1 MLSNNNNCCITIK
14 LSYTMVKKMNK
25 KITFVLVLALAAF
38 LVMGSASAGLFD
50 FLGGGEDTV
59 KIGYLPSDHDAAL
72 FVADA
77 QGLYKDKGIN
87 TELVQFNNGG
97 DLMTAM
103 ASGDVDVG
111 YVGISPVLSSVSAG
125 VPVKIISAAQVEGSG
140 IVVTNDSHIDD
151 AKDLAGKTVATPGE
165 ASIQHVLLAAYL
177 KANGMSLDD
186 VNESAMKVPSI
197 NDALKTG
204 NLPAA
209 ITFQPYVS
217 LGETDANIHK
227 LADSSEIVP
236 GHPCCVVVASDD
248 FLNKSADKAKDIVAI
263 HKEATVFINKNI
275 EDGKTEEIVKLL
287 PEDIVADPAAEA
299 ESLESFPFIF
309 GLSNEYKAN
318 VDVFQ
323 QLEVDLGILNQ
334 TVSQEDLYWEA

>member
-1 MLSNNNNCCITIK
+1 
-14 LSYTMVKKMNK
+14 MNK

-77 QGLYKDKGIN
+77 QGLYKNKGIK

-125 VPVKIISAAQVEGSG
+125 VPVKVISAAQTEGSG
-140 IVVTNDSHIDD
+140 IIITNDSNIDS
-151 AKDLAGKTVATPGE
+151 ARDLAGKTVATPGE

-177 KANGMSLDD
+177 KANGMPLSA

-209 ITFQPYVS
+209 VTFQPYVS
-217 LGETDANIHK
+217 LGASDSSINELI
-227 LADSSEIVP
+227 DSSEIMP

-248 FLNKSADKAKDIVAI
+248 FLKNHNDTAKDIVAI
-263 HKEATVFINKNI
+263 HKEATTFINKNI
-275 EDGKTEEIVKLL
+275 KDGKTDEVVKLL
-287 PEDIVADPAAEA
+287 PEDIVADPDVEA
-299 ESLESFPFIF
+299 QSLESFPFIY

-318 VDVFQ
+318 VDNFQ
-323 QLEVDLGILNQ
+323 QLEVDLGILNE
-334 TVSQEDLYWEA
+334 TVPQEDLYWEA

>member
-1 MLSNNNNCCITIK
+1 
-14 LSYTMVKKMNK
+14 MNK

-50 FLGGGEDTV
+50 FLGGGDDTV

-77 QGLYKDKGIN
+77 QGLYKEKNIS

-111 YVGISPVLSSVSAG
+111 YVGISPVLSSVSSG
-125 VPVKIISAAQVEGSG
+125 VPVKVISSAQVEGSG
-140 IVVTNDSHIDD
+140 IIVTKDSNIHS
-151 AKDLAGKTVATPGE
+151 AQDLAGKTIATPGE
-165 ASIQHVLLAAYL
+165 ASIQHVLLSAYL
-177 KANGMSLDD
+177 KTNGMSLDD
-186 VNESAMKVPSI
+186 INESAMKVPSI

-217 LGETDANIHK
+217 LGETDDNIDK
-227 LADSSEIVP
+227 LVDSSEIMP

-248 FLNKSADKAKDIVAI
+248 FIKNHEDTAKDIVAI
-263 HKEATVFINKNI
+263 HENATTFINEQIKAN
-275 EDGKTEEIVKLL
+275 KTDDIVKLL

-299 ESLESFPFIF
+299 DSLQSFPFIF
-309 GLSNEYKAN
+309 GLDDTYKAN
-318 VDVFQ
+318 VDAFQ
-323 QLEVDLGILNQ
+323 QLEVDLGILNE
-334 TVSQEDLYWEA
+334 TISHEDLYWEA

>member
-1 MLSNNNNCCITIK
+1 
-14 LSYTMVKKMNK
+14 MNK

-50 FLGGGEDTV
+50 FLGGGSGYTV

-87 TELVQFNNGG
+87 IELVQFNNGG

-111 YVGISPVLSSVSAG
+111 YVGIAPVLSSISAG
-125 VPVKIISAAQVEGSG
+125 VPVKVISAAQTEGSG
-140 IVVTNDSHIDD
+140 IIVNDQAGISN
-151 AKDLAGKTVATPGE
+151 AQDLKGKTIATPGD
-165 ASIQHVLLAAYL
+165 ASIQHVLLASYL
-177 KANGMSLDD
+177 EDNGMSLSDI
-186 VNESAMKVPSI
+186 NESAMKVPSI

-217 LGETDANIHK
+217 LGTTDDGIK
-227 LADSSEIVP
+227 ELVDSSEILP
-236 GHPCCVVVASDD
+236 GHPCCVVVASED
-248 FLNKSADKAKDIVAI
+248 FLKNHKDTAKDIVDI
-263 HKEATVFINKNI
+263 HENATNFINEKI
-275 EDGKTEEIVKLL
+275 ADGKTAEVVKLL

-299 ESLESFPFIF
+299 DSLQSFPFIS
-309 GLSNEYKAN
+309 GLDVLYKTN
-318 VDVFQ
+318 VDAFQ
-323 QLEVDLGILNQ
+323 ELEVDLGILNK
-334 TVSQEDLYWEA
+334 TISQEDLYWEA

>member
-1 MLSNNNNCCITIK
+1 
-14 LSYTMVKKMNK
+14 MNK

-50 FLGGGEDTV
+50 FLGGDSDTV

-77 QGLYKDKGIN
+77 QGLYKEKGIN

-111 YVGISPVLSSVSAG
+111 YVGISPVLSSAAAG
-125 VPVKIISAAQVEGSG
+125 VPVKVISAAQIEGSG
-140 IVVTNDSHIDD
+140 ILVTDDSDIDD
-151 AKDLAGKTVATPGE
+151 ARDLAGKTIATPGE
-165 ASIQHVLLAAYL
+165 ASIQHVLLSAYL

-204 NLPAA
+204 SLPAA

-217 LGETDANIHK
+217 LGETDDNIEE
-227 LADSSEIVP
+227 LIDSSEIVP
-236 GHPCCVVVASDD
+236 GHPCCVVAASDD
-248 FLNKSADKAKDIVAI
+248 FIKNNEDTAKEIVAI
-263 HKEATVFINKNI
+263 HKTATQFINDNI
-275 EDGKTEEIVKLL
+275 EAGKTDEIVKLL
-287 PEDIVADPAAEA
+287 PEDIVADPDAEA
-299 ESLESFPFIF
+299 DSLESFPFIY
-309 GLSNEYKAN
+309 GLDNEYKAN
-318 VDVFQ
+318 VDIFQ
-323 QLEVDLGILNQ
+323 NLEVELGILNE
-334 TVSQEDLYWEA
+334 TISHEDLYWEA

>member
-1 MLSNNNNCCITIK
+1 
-14 LSYTMVKKMNK
+14 MNK

-50 FLGGGEDTV
+50 FLGGDSGNTV

-125 VPVKIISAAQVEGSG
+125 VPVKIISAAQTEGSG
-140 IVVTNDSHIDD
+140 IIVNDASNIQS
-151 AKDLAGKTVATPGE
+151 AQDLKGKTIATPGD
-165 ASIQHVLLAAYL
+165 ASIQHVLLSLYL
-177 KANGMSLDD
+177 RDNGMSLDD
-186 VNESAMKVPSI
+186 INESAMKVPSI

-217 LGETDANIHK
+217 LGETDDAIHE
-227 LADSSEIVP
+227 LADSSEIMS
-236 GHPCCVVVASDD
+236 GHPCCVVVASED
-248 FLNKSADKAKDIVAI
+248 FLKNHNDTAKDIVAI
-263 HKEATVFINKNI
+263 HENATNFINDNI
-275 EDGKTEEIVKLL
+275 EAGKTADVVKLL
-287 PEDIVADPAAEA
+287 PEDIVADPDAEA
-299 ESLESFPFIF
+299 KSLESFPFIY
-309 GLSNEYKAN
+309 GLDDTYKAN
-318 VDVFQ
+318 VDAFQ
-323 QLEVDLGILNQ
+323 GLEVELGILNE
-334 TVSQEDLYWEA
+334 TVPQSDLYWEA